1 MRAIN
6 AATVAK
12 IYSHEAAISDCLKS
26 LGIVHAKTFTAPLRA
41 TVSTPSQD
49 LLLMPSAVQSE
60 SGTTLT
66 VKMLNIVPANPG
78 RGLPF
83 IVGKCCLFDDVTGK
97 LLSLIDGF
105 MVTVKR
111 TGAVAGASSRLLH
124 PAPVTNIVLF
134 GCGTQGR
141 AGIDS
146 LLYAHPE
153 TKRITC
159 FSFSPVSAQRFVE
172 EQIAKN
178 DGREYVV
185 GHNTE
190 AAVREADIIHC
201 ATTSK
206 EALFSGIW
214 VKPGAHISAIG
225 AYKLDMRELPNDLFA
240 RRDVRVFVDEY
251 EAMRSEAGDVIDAIQ
266 SGAIK
271 EDSVLLFG
279 GIVNR
284 AYDGRQ
290 NEEQITVVKTVGV
303 AVQDT
308 IAIATIYRLATEQ
321 NVGDL
326 VDI

>member
-6 AATVAK
+6 AAAIMKVYT
-12 IYSHEAAISDCLKS
+12 HEHAISDCLKS
-26 LGIVHAKTFTAPLRA
+26 LGIVQAKAYTAPLRA
-41 TVSTPSQD
+41 TVTTSSQD

-60 SGTTLT
+60 SGTILA
-66 VKMLNIVPANPG
+66 VKMLNVVPANPG
-78 RGLPF
+78 RGMPF
-83 IVGKCCLFDDVTGK
+83 IVGKCCLFDNVTGK
-97 LLSLIDGF
+97 LLSLVDGF

-124 PAPVTNIVLF
+124 PAPVTNIVIF

-141 AGIDS
+141 AGLDS

-153 TKRITC
+153 AKRITC
-159 FSFSPVSAQRFVE
+159 FDFFPAAAGRYVQ
-172 EQIAKN
+172 EQAAKG
-178 DGREYVV
+178 DGREYVI
-185 GHNTE
+185 GQSTE
-190 AAVREADIIHC
+190 VAVREADIIHC
-201 ATTSK
+201 ASTSK
-206 EALFSGIW
+206 EALFKGEW
-214 VKPGAHISAIG
+214 VKPGTHISAIG

-240 RRDVRVFVDEY
+240 RRDVRVFVDDY
-251 EAMRSEAGDVIDAIQ
+251 EAMRSEAGDVVDAIQ

-271 EDSVLLFG
+271 EDDILLFG
-279 GIVNR
+279 GIVNK

-290 NEEQITVVKTVGV
+290 SDEQITVLKTVGV

-308 IAIATIYRLATEQ
+308 VAIDTIYRLATEQ